1 MSVSLRVAKKRRV
14 EAPAAAFADPDDD
27 VEPTLSTEEEDEQ
40 VQKLKVPGLYI
51 CEGHR
56 CKSCCHYSDLCLV
69 LQRLLTIQDEG
80 FEKAEGKE
88 YSSAIRLWDMALKL
102 RPQYAA
108 LHEMKAQVWLICVP
122 AMLWSSGCP
131 AMVPYCCSEHWAH
144 AGISGSEA
152 VLASCSICYISH
164 CASLP
169 SLSLSYPL

>member
-40 VQKLKVPGLYI
+40 VQKLK
-51 CEGHR
+51 
-56 CKSCCHYSDLCLV
+56 
-69 LQRLLTIQDEG
+69 DEG

-108 LHEMKAQVWLICVP
+108 LHEMKAQVFLEVKQYWPAVQSATSATVAEPSWAPGFVTLARAQYNFGEPEEALKSMDEALRLEPSNEDALAEIGEIRMQVQHRKQENHHTRVP
-122 AMLWSSGCP
+122 TIEP
-131 AMVPYCCSEHWAH
+131 D
-144 AGISGSEA
+144 
-152 VLASCSICYISH
+152 
-164 CASLP
+164 
-169 SLSLSYPL
+169 